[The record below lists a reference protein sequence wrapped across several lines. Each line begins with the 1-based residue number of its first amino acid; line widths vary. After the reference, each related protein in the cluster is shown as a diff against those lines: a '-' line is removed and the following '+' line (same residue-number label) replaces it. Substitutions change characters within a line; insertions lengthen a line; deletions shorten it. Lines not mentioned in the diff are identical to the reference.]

1 MLGALN
7 RWSLTALTE
16 AGDAGATRR
25 LVRSIAVETVVIL
38 MIFGAVTSWRFTP
51 PPRALAAMAAQP
63 ATVHI
68 HTAKAM
74 ADLTV
79 TPGRAG
85 PVTVSAFIMTGN
97 FGALN
102 PKEVTFVFANPT
114 AGIEPFKRRA
124 ERVSDGTWRAEAVVL
139 PIPGEWT
146 VRIEV
151 LISDFDLARLEG
163 QITIRP

>member
-1 MLGALN
+1 
-7 RWSLTALTE
+7 
-16 AGDAGATRR
+16 
-25 LVRSIAVETVVIL
+25 
-38 MIFGAVTSWRFTP
+38 MIFGAVAAWRFTP
-51 PPRALAAMAAQP
+51 PPRALAAAAAQP

-79 TPGRAG
+79 MPGRAG
-85 PVTVSAFIMTGN
+85 PVSVAAFIMTGD
-97 FGALN
+97 FGTLD

-124 ERVSDGTWRAEAVVL
+124 EKPGDGTWRSDGVVL